1 MLNLKEKV
9 SLLPHTPGVYRFLN
23 SDGTVIYVGKA
34 KDLHRRVAQ
43 YFRSPESLNTKTRVM
58 VSKIADMM
66 HTVVATEEDALL
78 LENNLI
84 KQLQPRYNILLKD
97 SKTYPWICIKKEPF
111 PRVVITRT
119 LNRDGSKYFGPY
131 SSVQHAHALMD
142 LIGQVYRLRTC
153 KLRLNPESIEKG
165 KFKKCLN
172 AHIGKCDAPCIA
184 AISQE
189 EYDAQIAKVESLL
202 KGGVREQI
210 RENRDKMMEAAAE
223 LRFEDAHIYKERM
236 QMLEKHYAS
245 SPIVNSTDTDTD
257 IFSLINEGQEYFC
270 NFMRIR
276 GGCIIQS
283 FSTELEAR
291 IEEEKETVLATF
303 IAEMIVKFGELSK
316 EVIVPFVPDN
326 QFENVNFTVPQ
337 RGGKAALLELSRR
350 NAAACKAE
358 RYKHEEKVNPD
369 AYKEMVLESLQRDLG
384 MKVLPRHMEC
394 FDNSNTQGTNPVAAC
409 VVFRDGKPSKKEY
422 RHFNIK
428 TVVGA
433 NDYASMKEIVNRRYS
448 RMLAEGEPL
457 PDLIV
462 IDGGKGQLHFAID
475 ALQELGIADQVH
487 IIGLAERL
495 EEVVRADDPY
505 PLFLDKNSS
514 SLKVLMHI
522 RDEAHRFGITFH
534 RSKRGKA
541 MLTTSL
547 TSIKGIGE
555 ATAEKLL
562 AHFKG
567 ITKIKNATFAELAEV
582 VGPRAAKLVYNH
594 YNQPE

>member
-1 MLNLKEKV
+1 MNLKEKV
-9 SLLPHTPGVYRFLN
+9 SLLPHTPGVYRFLD

-34 KDLHRRVAQ
+34 KDLHRRVSQ
-43 YFRSPESLNTKTRVM
+43 YFRAPEGLNTKTRVM

-111 PRVVITRT
+111 PRVVMTRT

-131 SSVQHAHALMD
+131 SSVQHAHSLMD
-142 LIGQVYRLRTC
+142 LIGSVYRLRTC
-153 KLRLNPESIEKG
+153 KLRLTPESIARG
-165 KFKKCLN
+165 KYKKCLN

-184 AISQE
+184 GVSQE
-189 EYDAQIAKVESLL
+189 EYDAQIAKVEALL

-210 RENRDKMMEAAAE
+210 RENREKMMEAAGE

-257 IFSLINEGQEYFC
+257 IFSLISEGQEYFC
-270 NFMRIR
+270 NFIRIR
-276 GGCIIQS
+276 GGCIVQS
-283 FSTELEAR
+283 FSTMLEAR

-326 QFENVNFTVPQ
+326 QFENVTFTIPQ
-337 RGGKAALLELSRR
+337 RGNKAALLELSRK

-358 RYKHEEKVNPD
+358 KYKHEERVNPD
-369 AYKEMVLESLQRDLG
+369 AYKELVMESLQRDLG
-384 MKVLPRHMEC
+384 MKVLPRHIEC

-409 VVFRDGKPSKKEY
+409 VVFRDGRPSKKEY

-487 IIGLAERL
+487 IVGLAERL

-547 TSIKGIGE
+547 TSIKGIGP
-555 ATAEKLL
+555 ATADKLL

-567 ITKIKNATFAELAEV
+567 ISKIKNATFAELADV
-582 VGPRAAKLVYNH
+582 VGTRAARIVYNH
-594 YNQPE
+594 YSQSE